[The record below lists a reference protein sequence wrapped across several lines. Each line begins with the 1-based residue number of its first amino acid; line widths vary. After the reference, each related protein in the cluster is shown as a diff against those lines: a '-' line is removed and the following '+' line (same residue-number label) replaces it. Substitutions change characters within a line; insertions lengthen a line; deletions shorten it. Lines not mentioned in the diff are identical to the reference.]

1 MNQNASNPQR
11 SMPHTLV
18 TKSNAQH
25 LYLQQRKPTDA
36 IQTYHQNVHKWAHQN
51 PNRSTKGI
59 NQTSQKCNTKKG
71 GKGEGR
77 ICIAAA
83 ADPTEPAAAPSPYPR
98 IAPILAPLKPSRCF
112 PQTLDDQEVYQRKGR
127 TPTDRPTSNPA
138 AALALAPARGLSGV
152 SIWSA
157 DLAGD
162 LPHPPPRRRRTPT
175 LLTSGLIGS
184 SSRQHP
190 TTRRREGDFSVLTG
204 SPRTCG
210 VVGWGAFQGWGG
222 HGREPRFSAVGRGDL
237 SVSNE

>member
-127 TPTDRPTSNPA
+127 TPTDRPRT
-138 AALALAPARGLSGV
+138 
-152 SIWSA
+152 
-157 DLAGD
+157 
-162 LPHPPPRRRRTPT
+162 RRRRW
-175 LLTSGLIGS
+175 
-184 SSRQHP
+184 RW
-190 TTRRREGDFSVLTG
+190 RRRGAYPACPSGPAT
-204 SPRTCG
+204 PR
-210 VVGWGAFQGWGG
+210 GASRICLPSWPPPP
-222 HGREPRFSAVGRGDL
+222 HS
-237 SVSNE
+237 

>member
-59 NQTSQKCNTKKG
+59 NQTSQKCNTKNG
-71 GKGEGR
+71 GKGECR
-77 ICIAAA
+77 ICIAAS
-83 ADPTEPAAAPSPYPR
+83 ADPTEPDAAPSPYPR
-98 IAPILAPLKPSRCF
+98 IAPILTPLKHPRSF
-112 PQTLDDQEVYQRKGR
+112 PPNPRRSTRNQEIYQRKGGTEGR

-138 AALALAPARGLSGV
+138 AKLAPARGLSGV

-157 DLAGD
+157 DLAGY
-162 LPHPPPRRRRTPT
+162 LPHLPPLPPPPPH
-175 LLTSGLIGS
+175 SY
-184 SSRQHP
+184 
-190 TTRRREGDFSVLTG
+190 
-204 SPRTCG
+204 
-210 VVGWGAFQGWGG
+210 
-222 HGREPRFSAVGRGDL
+222 
-237 SVSNE
+237 